1 MITDR
6 QLTDILELSDIPA
19 KDVVLPAQNTPK
31 EYPRAFKPSLI
42 RRLRLLT
49 TIMDD
54 PGVVFTGDVTTGIVV
69 ITNVGFRAVR
79 KLVPGIPAD
88 TARLTVSQEST
99 IIDLY
104 RSNRTYIT
112 SLLYTDEA
120 LFNLVNTK
128 Q

>member
-49 TIMDD
+49 TIIDD
-54 PGVVFTGDVTTGIVV
+54 PGIVFSGDVTTGIVV

-88 TARLTVSQEST
+88 LARLTVGQEST

-112 SLLYTDEA
+112 SLLYTDED

>member
-19 KDVVLPAQNTPK
+19 KDVVLSAQNTPK

-49 TIMDD
+49 AIIND
-54 PGVVFTGDVTTGIVV
+54 PGVVFRGDVATGVV
-69 ITNVGFRAVR
+69 VMANVGYRAAR

-88 TARLTVSQEST
+88 TARLTVGQEFT

-112 SLLYTDEA
+112 SLLYTDED

>member
-19 KDVVLPAQNTPK
+19 KGVVLPAQNTPK

-54 PGVVFTGDVTTGIVV
+54 PGMVFTGDVTTGIVV

-88 TARLTVSQEST
+88 TARLTVSQGST

-112 SLLYTDEA
+112 SLLYTDDD

>member
-1 MITDR
+1 VITDR
-6 QLTDILELSDIPA
+6 QLTDILELSNIPA
-19 KDVVLPAQNTPK
+19 KGVVLPAQNTPK
-31 EYPRAFKPSLI
+31 EYPRAFKPSFI

-49 TIMDD
+49 TIIDD
-54 PGVVFTGDVTTGIVV
+54 PGIVFSGDVTAGIVV
-69 ITNVGFRAVR
+69 ITNVGYRAAR

-88 TARLTVSQEST
+88 SARLIVGQEST

-112 SLLYTDEA
+112 SLLYTDED

>member
-69 ITNVGFRAVR
+69 ITNVSFRAVR

>member
-6 QLTDILELSDIPA
+6 QLTDILELSDTPA
-19 KDVVLPAQNTPK
+19 KGVVLPAQNTPK
-31 EYPRAFKPSLI
+31 EYPKAFKPSLI

-49 TIMDD
+49 TIIDD
-54 PGVVFTGDVTTGIVV
+54 PGVVFTGDVATGIVV
-69 ITNVGFRAVR
+69 ITNVGYRAAR

-88 TARLTVSQEST
+88 TARLTVGQEST

-112 SLLYTDEA
+112 SLLYTDED

>member
-112 SLLYTDEA
+112 SLLYTDED
-120 LFNLVNTK
+120 LFYLVNTK

>member
-1 MITDR
+1 VITDR
-6 QLTDILELSDIPA
+6 QLTDILELSDTPA

-31 EYPRAFKPSLI
+31 EYPKAFSPSLI

-49 TIMDD
+49 AIIND
-54 PGVVFTGDVTTGIVV
+54 PGVVFRGDVATGTVV
-69 ITNVGFRAVR
+69 VANVGYRAAR

-88 TARLTVSQEST
+88 TARLTVGQEST

-112 SLLYTDEA
+112 SLLYTDED

>member
-19 KDVVLPAQNTPK
+19 KGVVLPAQNTPK
-31 EYPRAFKPSLI
+31 EYPKAFKPSLI

-49 TIMDD
+49 TIIDD
-54 PGVVFTGDVTTGIVV
+54 PGIVFTGDVATGTVV
-69 ITNVGFRAVR
+69 MANVGYRAAR

-88 TARLTVSQEST
+88 LARLTVGQEST

-112 SLLYTDEA
+112 SLLYTDED

>member
-6 QLTDILELSDIPA
+6 QLTDILELSDTPA
-19 KDVVLPAQNTPK
+19 KGVVLPAQNTPK
-31 EYPRAFKPSLI
+31 EYPKAFKPSLI

-49 TIMDD
+49 TIINDS
-54 PGVVFTGDVTTGIVV
+54 GIVFSGDVTTGIVV
-69 ITNVGFRAVR
+69 ITNVGYRAAR

-88 TARLTVSQEST
+88 LARLTVGQEST

-112 SLLYTDEA
+112 SLLYTDED

>member
-19 KDVVLPAQNTPK
+19 KGIMLPAQNTPK
-31 EYPRAFKPSLI
+31 EYPKAFSPSLI

-49 TIMDD
+49 AIIND
-54 PGVVFTGDVTTGIVV
+54 PGIVFRGDVATGVV
-69 ITNVGFRAVR
+69 VMANVGFRAVR

-88 TARLTVSQEST
+88 SARLTVGQGSV

-104 RSNRTYIT
+104 RSNLTYIT
-112 SLLYTDEA
+112 SLLYTDED

>member
-112 SLLYTDEA
+112 SVLYTDEG

>member
-19 KDVVLPAQNTPK
+19 KGVVLPAQNTSK
-31 EYPRAFKPSLI
+31 EYPKAFSPSLI

-49 TIMDD
+49 AIIND
-54 PGVVFTGDVTTGIVV
+54 PGVVFRGDIATGVV
-69 ITNVGFRAVR
+69 IMANVGFRAVR

-88 TARLTVSQEST
+88 LARLTVGQGST

-104 RSNRTYIT
+104 RSNLTYIT
-112 SLLYTDEA
+112 SLLYTDED